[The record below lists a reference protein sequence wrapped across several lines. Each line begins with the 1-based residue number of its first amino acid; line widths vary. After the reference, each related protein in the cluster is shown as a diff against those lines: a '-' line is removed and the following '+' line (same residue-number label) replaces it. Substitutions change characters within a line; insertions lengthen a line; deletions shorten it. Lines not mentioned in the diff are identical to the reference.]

1 MRCCEHIFFG
11 GLKIDP
17 AKAAACVASV
27 AVEGEKRDA
36 AQWLGVDSQL
46 VRSDFQHQLD
56 PEQIVFWHCASHW
69 AMTPWNDDIAGCI
82 LAHAQRQMPW
92 RSFCF
97 LFLNDPIT
105 QWMREHTEAQIKNI

>member
-36 AQWLGVDSQL
+36 AQWLGFDSQL
-46 VRSDFQHQLD
+46 VRS
-56 PEQIVFWHCASHW
+56 HCASHW